1 MIPRELLKNVRRIHI
16 HTAHL
21 VNDLFAGEYH
31 SVFKGRGIEFH
42 QVREYQPGDEVR
54 AIDWNVTARTGR
66 VFIKEFVEERELTV
80 MLVVDVSGS
89 GHFGTSGKF
98 KSELAAELCAL
109 LAFSAIRNNDKVGL
123 ILFTDHVEK
132 FIPPKKGKRHVLR
145 VIREL
150 LSFEPEHQGTD
161 ISEALKFLSSVARR
175 RTVTFLVSDFLS
187 GGYERSLQ
195 IANRRHDVIAVA
207 LADPRERIL
216 PSLGFL
222 ELLDAESGERCV
234 VDTGSSSLRREF
246 ERTTG
251 RTVDAQERFFRS
263 VHVDS
268 VRIET
273 DKPYLDPLI
282 RFFRMRERRR

>member
-1 MIPRELLKNVRRIHI
+1 MIPKEILKNVRRIHI
-16 HTAHL
+16 QTERL
-21 VNDLFAGEYH
+21 VDDLFAGEYH

-54 AIDWNVTARTGR
+54 TIDWNVTARTGR

-89 GHFGTSGKF
+89 GRFGTTKQL
-98 KSELAAELCAL
+98 KSEFAAELCAL

-123 ILFTDHVEK
+123 VLFTDRIEK

-150 LSFEPEHQGTD
+150 LSFTPSHKGTD
-161 ISEALKFLSSVARR
+161 LSEALKFLSSITKR

-187 GGYERSLQ
+187 RGYERALQ
-195 IANRRHDVIAVA
+195 IANRRHDLIAVA
-207 LADPRERIL
+207 LADPREATL
-216 PSLGFL
+216 PPIGFL
-222 ELLDAESGERCV
+222 ELEDAESGERHL
-234 VDTGSSSLRREF
+234 VDTRSLSARREF
-246 ERTTG
+246 ERTVSRATQG
-251 RTVDAQERFFRS
+251 RDRFFRS
-263 VHVDS
+263 INLDCI
-268 VRIET
+268 RIET
-273 DKPYLDPLI
+273 DKPYLDPLV

>member
-16 HTAHL
+16 HTARL
-21 VNDLFAGEYH
+21 VDNLFAGEYH

-54 AIDWNVTARTGR
+54 TIDWNVTARTGR
-66 VFIKEFVEERELTV
+66 TFIKEFVEERELTV
-80 MLVVDVSGS
+80 MLVVDISGS
-89 GHFGTSGKF
+89 GHFGTAGKF
-98 KSELAAELCAL
+98 KSEVAAELCAL

-123 ILFTDHVEK
+123 VLFTDRVEK

-150 LSFEPEHQGTD
+150 LSFEPEHRGTD
-161 ISEALKFLSSVARR
+161 ITEALKFLSSVSKR

-187 GGYERSLQ
+187 SGYERFLQ
-195 IANRRHDVIAVA
+195 IVNRRHDLIAVA
-207 LADPRERIL
+207 LTDPREKHL

-222 ELLDAESGERCV
+222 ELVDAESGERMV
-234 VDTGSSSLRREF
+234 VDTRNAHLRRQF
-246 ERTTG
+246 ENMTG
-251 RTVDAQERFFRS
+251 KTIDMQGRFFRS
-263 VHVDS
+263 VDVDC

-273 DKPYLDPLI
+273 DRPYLDPLI
-282 RFFRMRERRR
+282 KFFRMRERRR

>member
-1 MIPRELLKNVRRIHI
+1 MIPRELLKNVRRIQI
-16 HTAHL
+16 HTTRL
-21 VNDLFAGEYH
+21 VEDLFAGEYH

-54 AIDWNVTARTGR
+54 MIDWNVTARTGR

-80 MLVVDVSGS
+80 MLVVDMSSS
-89 GHFGTSGKF
+89 GHFGTAEKL

-123 ILFTDHVEK
+123 ILFTDRVEK

-150 LSFEPEHQGTD
+150 LSFEPKRKGTD
-161 ISEALKFLSSVARR
+161 IAEALKFLSSVAKR

-187 GGYERSLQ
+187 TAYERSLQ
-195 IANRRHDVIAVA
+195 IANRRHDVIALTLV
-207 LADPRERIL
+207 DPRERHL
-216 PSLGFL
+216 PLLGFL
-222 ELLDAESGERCV
+222 ELEDAESGEALL
-234 VDTGSSSLRREF
+234 VDTRRPAVVRQF
-246 ERTTG
+246 ERTATKAIEV
-251 RTVDAQERFFRS
+251 RERFFRS
-263 VHVDS
+263 INLDCI
-268 VRIET
+268 RIET

-282 RFFRMRERRR
+282 KFFRMREGRR

>member
-16 HTAHL
+16 HTARL
-21 VNDLFAGEYH
+21 VDNLFAGEYH

-54 AIDWNVTARTGR
+54 TIDWNVTARTGR
-66 VFIKEFVEERELTV
+66 TFIKEFVEERELTV
-80 MLVVDVSGS
+80 MLVVDISGS
-89 GHFGTSGKF
+89 GHFGTAGKL
-98 KSELAAELCAL
+98 KSELATELCAL

-123 ILFTDHVEK
+123 ILFTDRVEK

-150 LSFEPEHQGTD
+150 LSFEPKHRGTD
-161 ISEALKFLSSVARR
+161 IAEALKFLSSITKRR
-175 RTVTFLVSDFLS
+175 SVTFLVSDFL
-187 GGYERSLQ
+187 GAGYERALQ

-207 LADPRERIL
+207 LTDPRERRL

-222 ELLDAESGERCV
+222 ELTDAESGERFI
-234 VDTGSSSLRREF
+234 VDTRNASLRRDF

-251 RTVDAQERFFRS
+251 KAIEMQERFFRS
-263 VHVDS
+263 VDVDC

-282 RFFRMRERRR
+282 KFFRMRERRR